1 MQFSIILIIL
11 IGIIALVSTILIG
24 GLGDSNYAKRTKGN
38 LSRLTL
44 IYLVVIL
51 VSFGG
56 LALYLIF

>member
-24 GLGDSNYAKRTKGN
+24 GLGDSNYGKRTKGN

>member
-1 MQFSIILIIL
+1 MQFSIILIMI
-11 IGIIALVSTILIG
+11 IGIVALISTILIG
-24 GLGDSNYAKRTKGN
+24 SLGDTNYSSKTKGN